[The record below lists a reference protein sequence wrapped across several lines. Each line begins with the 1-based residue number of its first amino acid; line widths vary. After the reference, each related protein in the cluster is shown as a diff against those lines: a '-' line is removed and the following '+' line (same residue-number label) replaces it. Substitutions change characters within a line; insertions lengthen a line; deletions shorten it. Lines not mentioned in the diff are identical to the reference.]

1 MKNSEIITACERA
14 KQALKN
20 NLNGNAA
27 EIIHAL
33 QEAAET
39 EQRAEKAKTNGT
51 KAIYTAATRILK
63 NSAAYNQARP
73 ALLYSY
79 NDGQRVNV
87 CDGFKLI
94 QFNAETAP
102 ELPAL
107 PEKMQYIDAARV
119 MDPATENAAAVTLP
133 GISELKNYIKIE
145 KAKKKAAKD
154 KTAPVYVLTTES
166 GQKVHTNA
174 IYLLDVIECLPGATA
189 KASAR
194 GPLYP
199 LYFESEN
206 GRGILCPVRPGEG
219 APA

>member
-1 MKNSEIITACERA
+1 MKNIDIITACQKA
-14 KQALKN
+14 KEALKN

-39 EQRAEKAKTNGT
+39 DQRAEKAKTNGT
-51 KAIYTAATRILK
+51 KTIYTAASRILK

-79 NDGQRVNV
+79 NDGQHVNV
-87 CDGFKLI
+87 CDGFRLI

-107 PEKMQYIDAARV
+107 PEKMDYIAAARV
-119 MDPATENAAAVTLP
+119 MDPATGNADAVTLP
-133 GISELKNYIKIE
+133 GLSELKNYIKIE
-145 KAKKKAAKD
+145 KAKKKTAKD
-154 KTAPVYVLTTES
+154 KTAPVYILTTES

-174 IYLLDVIECLPGATA
+174 IYLLDVMECLPGATA

>member
-1 MKNSEIITACERA
+1 MKNIDIITACEKA
-14 KQALKN
+14 KDALKN

-27 EIIHAL
+27 AIIHAL
-33 QEAAET
+33 QEAAEK

-51 KAIYTAATRILK
+51 KTIYTAATRILK

-79 NDGQRVNV
+79 NDGTRVNV
-87 CDGFKLI
+87 CDGFSLI

-107 PEKMQYIDAARV
+107 PEKMNYIDAARI
-119 MDPATENAAAVTLP
+119 MDPATDNADAVTLP
-133 GISELKNYIKIE
+133 AVNDLKNYIKIE

-154 KTAPVYVLTTES
+154 KTAPVYILTTES
-166 GQKVHTNA
+166 GREIHTNA
-174 IYLLDVIECLPGATA
+174 IYLLDVMECLPGATA
-189 KASAR
+189 KANTHSIIK
-194 GPLYP
+194 P

-206 GRGILCPVRPGEG
+206 GRGILCPVRPKEG
-219 APA
+219 ATA